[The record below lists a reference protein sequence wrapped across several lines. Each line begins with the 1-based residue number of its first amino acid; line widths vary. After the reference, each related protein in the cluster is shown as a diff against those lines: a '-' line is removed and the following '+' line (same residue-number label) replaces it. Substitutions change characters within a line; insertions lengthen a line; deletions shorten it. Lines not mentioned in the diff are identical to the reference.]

1 MYFFLITIVF
11 STETK
16 FTYSVG
22 DAPSSLKT
30 KTFELKHNMWSS
42 ARLHQS
48 VGTGNFSAILSARK
62 QFLTI
67 APNSIHIAC
76 PTVTPQSWTQHIGMA
91 LLNFQLLRR
100 YYQMYIWVNLHQIYI
115 KTYSLLLQHL
125 ISVVLQIKIT
135 STVTTLRFQFIAIAI
150 FCFAIVIPLQSVS
163 LDI

>member
-1 MYFFLITIVF
+1 MQNEEKPSRETIYYQNNRFMYFFLITIVF

-22 DAPSSLKT
+22 DASSSLKT

-42 ARLHQS
+42 ARLHES

-62 QFLTI
+62 HILTI
-67 APNSIHIAC
+67 APNSIYIAC

-100 YYQMYIWVNLHQIYI
+100 YYRMYICDNYI
-115 KTYSLLLQHL
+115 RYTFKRTHFYYS
-125 ISVVLQIKIT
+125 I
-135 STVTTLRFQFIAIAI
+135 
-150 FCFAIVIPLQSVS
+150 
-163 LDI
+163 